1 MLRDIVGLMSVTLFA
16 AALPS
21 CGESSGTTEGCK
33 SDLECRGERI
43 CVNGACVDPGP
54 GPQPGLDASAYD
66 TNQASN
72 LCVNSGGT
80 LASGGACVLSC
91 TYEAASPRGDFNG
104 NCTPFGY
111 ACDRYLKLCIP
122 PVSCTIDTDCPTGW
136 RCAPKQQKC
145 ALPCASDA
153 DCPPS
158 PAECLLEDTYNVYGA
173 TNICVV
179 LQA

>member
-122 PVSCTIDTDCPTGW
+122 PVSAASRQTNDRRFELRAGRTAGWAFRGCFSAGCTH
-136 RCAPKQQKC
+136 
-145 ALPCASDA
+145 
-153 DCPPS
+153 PS
-158 PAECLLEDTYNVYGA
+158 PG
-173 TNICVV
+173 
-179 LQA
+179 